1 MPDSSKLTKG
11 EKRRAEII
19 AHARRVL
26 IDDGYDSL
34 VMRSLANQAGMK
46 VGNLQYYF
54 ATREDLIEAVGQAE
68 LDRNLEIL
76 DSIVRTPGTQKAVL
90 KKLVQKIVTHWQQEG
105 GRIFAVMSLL
115 ALHQRRF
122 SDFHRQMYM
131 QFYAALSDLLS
142 TFAPDLPRAALM
154 HKARLATAL
163 LDGALFQIPLSEAKN
178 GNREFLDELT
188 DAIIL
193 LLEAKHLFGSDAFC
207 ANYWHAK

>member
-1 MPDSSKLTKG
+1 MPDTSNLTKG

-19 AHARRVL
+19 AHARKVL
-26 IDDGYDSL
+26 IEDGYDSL

-46 VGNLQYYF
+46 LGNLQYYF

-76 DSIVRTPGTQKAVL
+76 NGISHAPGTQKAVL
-90 KKLVQKIVTHWQQEG
+90 KKLVHKIVTHWQQEG

-122 SDFHRQMYM
+122 SDFHRQMYL

-142 TFAPDLPRAALM
+142 TFAPDMPRADLM
-154 HKARLATAL
+154 HKARLVTAL
-163 LDGALFQIPLSEAKN
+163 LDGALFQIPLNETKN
-178 GNREFLDELT
+178 ANREFLNELT

-193 LLEAKHLFGSDAFC
+193 LLEVKH
-207 ANYWHAK
+207 

>member
-1 MPDSSKLTKG
+1 MPDTSNLTKG

-19 AHARRVL
+19 THARKVL
-26 IDDGYDSL
+26 IEDGYDSL

-46 VGNLQYYF
+46 LGNLQYYF

-76 DSIVRTPGTQKAVL
+76 NGISHAPGTQKVVL
-90 KKLVQKIVTHWQQEG
+90 KKLVHKIVTHWQQEG

-122 SDFHRQMYM
+122 SDFHRQMYL

-142 TFAPDLPRAALM
+142 TFAPDMPRADLM
-154 HKARLATAL
+154 HKARLVTAL
-163 LDGALFQIPLSEAKN
+163 LDGALFQIPLNETKN
-178 GNREFLDELT
+178 ANREFLNELT

-193 LLEAKHLFGSDAFC
+193 LLEVKH
-207 ANYWHAK
+207 